1 MPGLSDLIAPVEPT
15 ALPTLSPPP
24 SLTNPVNFAER
35 ADVHVAEVVAQVPLQ
50 NAANANVHHNAQA
63 GYVAAQVAVPAA
75 VAAVAAREGA
85 EAAAITATTAPG
97 TLATSTTPLTIE
109 VGEPNLVIQTGKSLR
124 PGMYVTCSAPGG
136 ELMYGRIQSYD
147 HATGDLELFVLQ
159 VEGAGTFAQWTVAI
173 SGPPPRISRAKNLYY
188 AGA

>member
-15 ALPTLSPPP
+15 ALPALSTPP

-63 GYVAAQVAVPAA
+63 SYLAAQVAVPAA
-75 VAAVAAREGA
+75 VTAVAAREDA
-85 EAAAITATTAPG
+85 QAAAITAINAPG
-97 TLATSTTPLTIE
+97 TLATSTTSMT
-109 VGEPNLVIQTGKSLR
+109 VAQGEPAFLIEADKNLR
-124 PGMYVTCSAPGG
+124 AGMFVTISAPGG
-136 ELMYGRIQSYD
+136 QVMYGRIQFYD
-147 HATGDLELFVLQ
+147 NATGDIEVFVSHT
-159 VEGAGTFAQWTVAI
+159 EGAGTYSQWTVAV
-173 SGPPPRISRAKNLYY
+173 SGPPARFPRNKLFYY